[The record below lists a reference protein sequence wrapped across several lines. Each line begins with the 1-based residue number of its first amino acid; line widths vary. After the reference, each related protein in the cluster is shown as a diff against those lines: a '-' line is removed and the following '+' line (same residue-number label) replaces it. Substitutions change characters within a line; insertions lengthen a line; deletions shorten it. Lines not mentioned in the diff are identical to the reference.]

1 MPEYRRL
8 FVPGGTYFFTVVT
21 YKRRP
26 IFNNSLARRLLRVAW
41 LDVSQRY
48 PFSTDA
54 ICLLPDHLHCVLT
67 LPPDDFNYPTRL
79 REIKRL
85 FTVAYCSQKDEHF
98 KRNTSRV
105 KRSEATIWQRR
116 YWEHTI
122 RDEKDLDNHINY
134 IHYNPVK
141 HGYVLR
147 VLDWPWSS
155 FHRYTQLGVNEKEW
169 GECVE
174 DDFNLDYGE

>member
-21 YKRRP
+21 YKRQP
-26 IFNNSLARRLLRVAW
+26 IFSNSTARHLIRDVW
-41 LDVSQRY
+41 LDVSRRH
-48 PFSTDA
+48 PFTMDA
-54 ICLLPDHLHCVLT
+54 FCLLPDHLHYVIT
-67 LPPDDFNYPTRL
+67 LPPDDFNYPIRL

-85 FTVAYCSQKDEHF
+85 F
-98 KRNTSRV
+98 SRSYHPHEKIKKSASRI
-105 KRSEATIWQRR
+105 KRSEAAIWQRR

-122 RDEKDLDNHINY
+122 CDEKDLDNHINY
-134 IHYNPVK
+134 IHYNSVK

-147 VLDWPWSS
+147 VSDWPWSS
-155 FHRYTQLGVNEKEW
+155 FHLYVKLGVYEKEW